1 MYDRVI
7 SASIEK
13 YPCRE
18 VPMSDHIGVNAY
30 EAKGLVRHLHMLL
43 DGKSARIFGSYP

>member
-1 MYDRVI
+1 MYHRVI
-7 SASIEK
+7 SSLIEK

-18 VPMSDHIGVNAY
+18 VPMSDHIGANAY
-30 EAKGLVRHLHMLL
+30 EAKELVRHLHMLF